1 MTRKALQQGIV
12 SNNNGNTMDKRIN
25 SYNRLLN
32 AGFIKK
38 EVFDNRL
45 KNLQKGPSPSAN
57 HNNKA
62 PAPLAN
68 HNNKAPPSANN
79 TSNKAN
85 PSANHNNKANPSAN
99 NTSNKGPS
107 LADHILSMKAPI
119 SNASGQ
125 YPCNGAPGRSIR

>member
-1 MTRKALQQGIV
+1 MTRKALQQGTV

-45 KNLQKGPSPSAN
+45 KNLQKGPSP
-57 HNNKA
+57 
-62 PAPLAN
+62 LAN

-85 PSANHNNKANPSAN
+85 PSANHNTSNKAPPSANPSAN